1 MGYRRSL
8 GLREVGELKVQRH
21 WAKYYRR
28 RTPSQLAAEELRL
41 QIHNLMV
48 GAFGPNY
55 DSQWLAL
62 SDLVS
67 KLEALVMSEN
77 RFQDHDNNNKN

>member
-28 RTPSQLAAEELRL
+28 RTHSQLAAEELRL

-55 DSQWLAL
+55 DTQWLAL

-67 KLEALVMSEN
+67 KLERLVMSEN
-77 RFQDHDNNNKN
+77 RLQTHDNNNKN